1 MRKQALTRVGRLFF
15 GRPLRLYVAA
25 WILEQGSRAFYQK
38 ELLLALHAHGT
49 ASLGIL
55 NNLIELR
62 MVERL
67 PKDWVPGHK
76 RVYYRRLDH
85 PLWDAVLLAAQPAA
99 KASAKPALAHHA
111 SP

>member
-49 ASLGIL
+49 ASLDIL
-55 NNLIELR
+55 NDLIDLR

-85 PLWDAVLLAAQPAA
+85 PLWDAVLIAAQPAA
-99 KASAKPALAHHA
+99 KAPAKRSLAQDA
-111 SP
+111 ST